1 LAAFVSNLVFIII
14 LIPVTISALEKLN
27 LKGITDPAI
36 SMLNEVFNLI
46 PSIIIA
52 AAIVLVG
59 IWLGKLVGD
68 FVSGFLERVGFNN
81 ITTYMQI
88 SYKDIST
95 GKLSTANVVGY
106 IVQVLIVFFLAI
118 QSLILIKLEFL
129 VKFNACI
136 AKKNTIKT

>member
-1 LAAFVSNLVFIII
+1 III

-68 FVSGFLERVGFNN
+68 FVSGFLERGGFNN
-81 ITTYMQI
+81 ITTNMQTG
-88 SYKDIST
+88 SKDIAA
-95 GKLSTANVVGY
+95 GKMAPANVVGY
-106 IVQVLIVFFLAI
+106 IVQVLIVLFLAI
-118 QSLILIKLEFL
+118 QALNLFNLEFI
-129 VKFNACI
+129 VTI
-136 AKKNTIKT
+136 ATHVHASLPSVHAELII

>member
-1 LAAFVSNLVFIII
+1 LFAHHYLYNTFQRCSLAAFVSNLLFIII

-81 ITTYMQI
+81 ITTNMQI
-88 SYKDIST
+88 
-95 GKLSTANVVGY
+95 G
-106 IVQVLIVFFLAI
+106 
-118 QSLILIKLEFL
+118 
-129 VKFNACI
+129 
-136 AKKNTIKT
+136 